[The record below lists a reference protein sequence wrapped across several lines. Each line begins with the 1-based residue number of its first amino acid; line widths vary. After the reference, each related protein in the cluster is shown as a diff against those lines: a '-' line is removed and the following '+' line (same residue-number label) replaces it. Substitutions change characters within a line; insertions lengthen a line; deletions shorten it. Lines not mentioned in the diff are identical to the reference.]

1 MKVLFKALLL
11 LPLLLG
17 GANVMAI
24 CDYGG
29 TSLVTLTVNPGNIIV
44 QRDTPVGTN
53 IATVVSAGTNAG
65 FGCTTTWSY
74 KWFPM
79 IFNVQSSVTGT
90 EPIWMTNI
98 PGVGISFGQQTPVA
112 MGANRYGY
120 WPNGRTLYFYKVGPT
135 GSGNLTTG
143 LVQQARVVSPTTMV
157 GMNVQLTGGSV
168 TTVACSVNT
177 TDLTFPIGN
186 VNVNTFG
193 TTVGFVHPQTN
204 TQNLGLTCD
213 VNANVN
219 VTMSGTQNPDTT
231 NTSVLKLSNQGS
243 AGVASGI
250 GVQLVYGS
258 TPLTL
263 NSAIFLKKATS
274 SATSLPLIARFYQT
288 KSTVTTGD
296 ANATATLTL
305 TYQ

>member
-1 MKVLFKALLL
+1 MKAIFKALLL
-11 LPLLLG
+11 LPLLFCG
-17 GANVMAI
+17 PKVFAG
-24 CDYGG
+24 CDFGG
-29 TSLVTLTVNPGNIIV
+29 TSLVTLSLNTGNIIV
-44 QRDTPVGTN
+44 QRDTPVGTLL
-53 IATVVSAGTNAG
+53 ATVVSAGTNAG
-65 FGCTTTWSY
+65 FGCTTAWSY

-90 EPIWMTNI
+90 EPIWLTNI
-98 PGVGISFGQQTPVA
+98 PGVGISFGQQTAVA
-112 MGANRYGY
+112 MGAGRYGY
-120 WPNGRTLYFYKVGPT
+120 WPNGRTLYVYKVGAT
-135 GSGNLTTG
+135 GSGSFTTG
-143 LVQQARVVSPTTMV
+143 LVQQARVVSPTSMI

-177 TDLTFPIGN
+177 ANLTFPIGD

-193 TTVGFVHPQTN
+193 STVGFINPKQN

-231 NTSVLKLSNQGS
+231 NTSVLKLTNQGS
-243 AGVASGI
+243 AGVATGI

-263 NSAIFLKKATS
+263 NSAMFLKTATS
-274 SATSLPLIARFYQT
+274 SATSLPLIARYYQT

-296 ANATATLTL
+296 ANASATLTL

>member
-1 MKVLFKALLL
+1 MNLLIKALLL
-11 LPLLLG
+11 LPLLFG
-17 GANVMAI
+17 GANVFAG
-24 CDYGG
+24 CDFGG

-90 EPIWMTNI
+90 EPIWLTNI

-135 GSGNLTTG
+135 GSGVFTTG
-143 LVQQARVVSPTTMV
+143 LVQQGRVVSPTTMI

-168 TTVACSVNT
+168 TTVACSINT
-177 TDLTFPIGN
+177 PDLSFPIGD

-193 TTVGFVHPQTN
+193 STVGFINPKTN
-204 TQNLGLTCD
+204 TQNLGLNCD

-263 NSAIFLKKATS
+263 NSTIFLKTATS
-274 SATSLPLIARFYQT
+274 TATSLPLIARYYQT

-296 ANATATLTL
+296 ASSSATLTL

>member
-1 MKVLFKALLL
+1 MKAIFKILLL
-11 LPLLLG
+11 LPLLI
-17 GANVMAI
+17 GAKVFAG
-24 CDYGG
+24 CDFGG
-29 TSLVTLTVNPGNIIV
+29 TSLVTLTLNPGNIVI
-44 QRDTPVGTN
+44 QRDVPVGTN
-53 IATVVSAGTNAG
+53 IATAVSAGTNAG
-65 FGCTTTWSY
+65 FGCTTAWSY

-79 IFNVQSSVTGT
+79 IFNVQSSLSGV
-90 EPIWMTNI
+90 EPIWQTNI
-98 PGVGISFGQQTPVA
+98 PGVGVSFGQQTPDP
-112 MGANRYGY
+112 MTANHYAT
-120 WPNGRTLYFYKVGPT
+120 WPSGRTLYFYKTGPT
-135 GSGNLTTG
+135 GSGNFTTG
-143 LVQQARVVSPTTMV
+143 LVQQARVVSPTSMI
-157 GMNVQLTGGSV
+157 GMNVKLTGGSV

-177 TDLTFPIGN
+177 ASLTFPIGD

-193 TTVGFVHPQTN
+193 SAVGFVNPKTN

-213 VNANVN
+213 INANVN

-231 NTSVLKLSNQGS
+231 NTSVLKLTNQGS

-263 NSAIFLKKATS
+263 NSAIFLKKATT
-274 SATSLPLIARFYQT
+274 SATSLPLIARYYQT

-296 ANATATLTL
+296 ANAAATLTL